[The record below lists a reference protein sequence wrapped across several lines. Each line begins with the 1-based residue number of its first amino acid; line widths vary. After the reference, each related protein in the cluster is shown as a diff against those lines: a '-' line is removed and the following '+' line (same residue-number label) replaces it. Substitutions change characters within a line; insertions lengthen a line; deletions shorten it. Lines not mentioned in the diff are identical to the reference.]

1 MDGVLARRILS
12 FVFLELSEDFRYGQV
27 GHVVQSAGGVRRD
40 TQQSS
45 AVNWLQVGPAVL
57 LLLLLCTVCYLSN

>member
-40 TQQSS
+40 I
-45 AVNWLQVGPAVL
+45 QVGPAVL